1 MKMTLTRRLWLG
13 FSTSLAILPII
24 FGLMFW
30 SMGSTEVVM
39 EKGDRVL
46 NQARSATSLYLALSS
61 QSGGTRRA
69 MAQGMADLSPLL
81 RELREAAPGSKH
93 HGEAVEI
100 SRQLENL
107 DQSALPVDTRAAA
120 IDRVQERLGRLVS
133 ASWAER
139 AEIQDEVWQVKDKTI
154 IAFVLVVPLLI
165 IIGILASF
173 LISRSILKPLNAL
186 TEASRRMAG
195 GDLRESVELPA
206 DKELRVLAEGFNGMR
221 EQLANVLIRLQSY
234 TEEVTQTTGSVMA
247 ATSQMAQG
255 VQQQGTATEETSSAL
270 EEIAAQLQ
278 GVARNASEL
287 AQDSDSATK
296 AARQIGGTSESLL
309 TAARELHSSIERSGR
324 SVENVAAT
332 ARASAQHLGEVEQ
345 FTRRIDEE
353 AASSGTVLEGTLQRM
368 ARVGETSRS
377 ASTAFEELGRR
388 SRQITSIVETMA
400 EIADQT
406 NLLAL
411 NAAIEAARAGDSGRG
426 FAVVAEEVRRLAE
439 RSVVAAKEVAQL
451 VGGVREETE
460 RAVSLAKEN
469 ATSTEEGVSMLQDTG
484 GRMRRVLESVRR
496 ARELVVQVSGAVQE
510 QTRAADA
517 LQEEVGGLRQLA
529 ASVSSGAATQASG
542 AGEVTTA
549 MERMSERT
557 RQVADATVQ
566 VRAGGEQMVKAV
578 EDISVV
584 ARQNAAGVEKVSIAM
599 DGLAIKVRELREQ
612 SRGLKV

>member
-1 MKMTLTRRLWLG
+1 MKMTLRRRLWLG

-30 SMGSTEVVM
+30 SMGSTERVM
-39 EKGDRVL
+39 EKGDSVL
-46 NQARSATSLYLALSS
+46 SQARSATTLYLAISS

-69 MAQGMADLSPLL
+69 MAQGTADISPML

-93 HGEAVEI
+93 HAEALEI
-100 SRQLENL
+100 ARQLENL
-107 DQSALPVDTRAAA
+107 DQTALPVDMRTAA
-120 IDRVQERLGRLVS
+120 IDRVQDRLGRLVS
-133 ASWAER
+133 ASWQER
-139 AEIQDEVWQVKDKTI
+139 EDIQQEIWDVKTRTI
-154 IAFVLVVPLLI
+154 TAFVLVVPLLI
-165 IIGILASF
+165 VIGLLTSF

-186 TEASRRMAG
+186 TEASRRMAE
-195 GDLRESVELPA
+195 GDLRKNVELPS
-206 DKELRVLAEGFNGMR
+206 DKELRVLAEGFNSMR

-247 ATSQMAQG
+247 ATTQMAQG

-287 AQDSDSATK
+287 AQDSDSATR
-296 AARQIGGTSESLL
+296 AARKIGGTSETLL
-309 TAARELHSSIERSGR
+309 AAARELHSSIERSGR

-353 AASSGTVLEGTLQRM
+353 AASSGTVLDGTLQRM

-377 ASTAFEELGRR
+377 ASKAFEELGLR

-439 RSVVAAKEVAQL
+439 RSVVAAKEVAEL

-460 RAVSLAKEN
+460 RAVGLAKEN

-529 ASVSSGAATQASG
+529 ASVSSGAATQAAG

-584 ARQNAAGVEKVSIAM
+584 ARQNAAGVERVSIAM